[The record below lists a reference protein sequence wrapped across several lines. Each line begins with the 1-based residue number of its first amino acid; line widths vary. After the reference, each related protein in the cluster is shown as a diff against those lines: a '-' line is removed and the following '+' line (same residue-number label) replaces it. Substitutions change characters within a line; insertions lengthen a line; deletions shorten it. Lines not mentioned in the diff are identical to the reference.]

1 MSKTPQVIIDA
12 VLQQQEKKR
21 GELATYQ
28 ADAKA
33 AELALLAAAERVD
46 TVKRE
51 LATIYDFL
59 REAGLTER
67 SVEAVQQD
75 AEEEANEP
83 DSARFDGQVTS
94 VSGRPLRKI
103 VAAFALEVA
112 GEKNYFTVDDVMAKL
127 KEKKIMLGVANPRV
141 RTSQVLTLTKGFVY
155 DEDRR
160 SWTRVPHGGEASTS
174 TGGDI
179 DLS

>member
-1 MSKTPQVIIDA
+1 MF
-12 VLQQQEKKR
+12 
-21 GELATYQ
+21 G
-28 ADAKA
+28 
-33 AELALLAAAERVD
+33 
-46 TVKRE
+46 
-51 LATIYDFL
+51 
-59 REAGLTER
+59 
-67 SVEAVQQD
+67 
-75 AEEEANEP
+75 
-83 DSARFDGQVTS
+83 SARMGFAPQ
-94 VSGRPLRKI
+94 RANAPLR
-103 VAAFALEVA
+103 
-112 GEKNYFTVDDVMAKL
+112 VMAKL